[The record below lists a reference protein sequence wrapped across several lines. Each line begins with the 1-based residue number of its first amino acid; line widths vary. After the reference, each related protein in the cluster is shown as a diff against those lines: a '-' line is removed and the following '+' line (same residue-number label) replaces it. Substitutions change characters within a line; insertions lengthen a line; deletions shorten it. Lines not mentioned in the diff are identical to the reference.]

1 MGYSPCF
8 LRGSGHL
15 LGFSDGIG
23 FNRSA
28 GVMSAQDSKAAR
40 KAKTKAEFKLA
51 VRFVNGTDP
60 KHPRAPSNV
69 VKVKYYAFYQ
79 QATKGRCTKAPPS
92 LIFAPFER
100 LKHAA
105 WSRLGKMKKL
115 TAMKKYIALLTEME
129 ADWREQ
135 LDARDAAAPQ
145 SKL

>member
-1 MGYSPCF
+1 MA
-8 LRGSGHL
+8 
-15 LGFSDGIG
+15 D
-23 FNRSA
+23 
-28 GVMSAQDSKAAR
+28 AQDSKAAR
-40 KAKTKAEFKLA
+40 KAKIKADFKRA

-60 KHPRAPSNV
+60 NHPRAPSNV

-79 QATKGRCTKAPPS
+79 QATKGRCTKPAPS
-92 LIFAPFER
+92 MFFAPLER

-115 TAMKKYIALLTEME
+115 TAMKKYIALLTDME

-135 LDARDAAAPQ
+135 LDARDADALQ